1 MPGYACQRKG
11 QEKCYNENAETK
23 MQLAASCTRA
33 GRQEGCPFF
42 AHHSLRGN
50 L

>member
-1 MPGYACQRKG
+1 MPVSGKDRKSV
-11 QEKCYNENAETK
+11 TMK
-23 MQLAASCTRA
+23 MQRRKYSLQQAAPEPE
-33 GRQEGCPFF
+33 GRTGCPFF